1 MFRREVRMISVTT
14 FYPTEYNPWLGRNV
28 TGKTLKSIYK
38 YCKADQVENDIEFHK
53 EKIFKVD
60 STYQSIFVKYFY
72 PISYRSDYF
81 ELRCEF
87 YLNELTNTMS
97 VDHVY
102 NDLEKSNYTSIHLTK
117 EANQDEGNAS
127 TVHFEHVSDT
137 LEYKRTLKPS
147 DSLWAYY
154 LEVGNQ
160 FYDNLPLLEQIPL
173 PNINSCSQLIES
185 SYHFTKCTS
194 PNEGLYEETWIDSIF
209 VDGAYKIRR
218 SSISYQQI
226 DSLSSEGFHIHIT
239 KNLESNHNFE
249 KRYFTNE
256 EIPFYQVESNIDRAS
271 GDTIY
276 FIEMHSDKTRQ
287 GRISFFNVIDNRSLN
302 NKMNDSIPPIYRYH
316 ITLSHNKKGEID
328 GFNSIAFTTK
338 EDMLQYA
345 YTGTEKKRK
354 TTHDIRKMPIAN
366 GYFVY
371 QIYPEYISPSFKL
384 ISPIPSNDYSVST
397 DKKLER
403 KNLALPDKIKVNS
416 KRTESHRR
424 GKFESRKGKDGN
436 TILDVYYY

>member
-1 MFRREVRMISVTT
+1 MLRREVRMTSTTT

-28 TGKTLKSIYK
+28 TGKTLKSVYK

-60 STYQSIFVKYFY
+60 STYQSISVKYFH
-72 PISYRSDYF
+72 PIGFRTDYF
-81 ELRCEF
+81 ELRFEF
-87 YLNELTNTMS
+87 YPNELTNTMS

-117 EANQDEGNAS
+117 EANQDEGSAS

-137 LEYKRTLKPS
+137 LEYSRTLKPS

-154 LEVGNQ
+154 LAVGNQ

-185 SYHFTKCTS
+185 SYHYTKCTS
-194 PNEGLYEETWIDSIF
+194 SNEGIYEETWIDSTL
-209 VDGAYKIRR
+209 VDGAYKIRT
-218 SSISYQQI
+218 SSVSYIQI

-239 KNLESNHNFE
+239 KNLESNHYFE
-249 KRYFTNE
+249 KRYFANE
-256 EIPFYQVESNIDRAS
+256 EIPFYQVEYDINKES

-276 FIEMHSDKTRQ
+276 FIEMHSNKTRH
-287 GRISFFNVIDNRSLN
+287 GRISVFDIVDNRSFN
-302 NKMNDSIPPIYRYH
+302 NKMNDSIPSIYRYH

-338 EDMLQYA
+338 GDMLQYA

-366 GYFVY
+366 GYYVY
-371 QIYPEYISPSFKL
+371 QIYPEYITPSFKL
-384 ISPIPSNDYSVST
+384 ISPIPSNDYSVSI
-397 DKKLER
+397 DKKLKR
-403 KNLALPDKIKVNS
+403 KNLALPDKIKLNS
-416 KRTESHRR
+416 TRTESHWRE
-424 GKFESRKGKDGN
+424 KFESRKGKDGH